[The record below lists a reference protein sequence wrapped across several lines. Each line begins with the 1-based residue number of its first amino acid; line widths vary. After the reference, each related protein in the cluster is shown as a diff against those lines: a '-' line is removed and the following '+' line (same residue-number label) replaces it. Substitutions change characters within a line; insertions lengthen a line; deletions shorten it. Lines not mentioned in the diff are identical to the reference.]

1 MKRMILTGTML
12 LTAALLSG
20 SEFITA
26 SAPGDFIGGGKAS
39 ISNGETTVSGRAVL
53 YSKRKLDIDTKKRYR
68 LSGEFKAG
76 AGSRNGDYF
85 RFGVYPATNNSQIQ
99 AVHINIVPGTDTE
112 LAADCNAADTVIKLK
127 DASKWKSG
135 PLCVAAFDTDPS
147 GRLSD
152 LPNFNVSKTGAKS
165 LVNKNGVWELT
176 LKHPCGKN
184 FPAGTTV
191 REHRAGWSVIYA
203 GTPRQLLTPEW
214 AKIEVIIEPG
224 EVPSASIRN
233 WWKGTAKAGLVVE
246 SAGNNHPSRFSRRIS
261 FPPGVR
267 RFIFL
272 ISPFWCKD
280 FSYFLKRRG

>member
-20 SEFITA
+20 GEFITA

-112 LAADCNAADTVIKLK
+112 LAADCKVAGQRKFEEKLLLK
-127 DASKWKSG
+127 MRA
-135 PLCVAAFDTDPS
+135 
-147 GRLSD
+147 D
-152 LPNFNVSKTGAKS
+152 LPAAERGETA
-165 LVNKNGVWELT
+165 
-176 LKHPCGKN
+176 
-184 FPAGTTV
+184 
-191 REHRAGWSVIYA
+191 
-203 GTPRQLLTPEW
+203 PE
-214 AKIEVIIEPG
+214 EEP
-224 EVPSASIRN
+224 
-233 WWKGTAKAGLVVE
+233 VV
-246 SAGNNHPSRFSRRIS
+246 
-261 FPPGVR
+261 
-267 RFIFL
+267 
-272 ISPFWCKD
+272 
-280 FSYFLKRRG
+280 

>member
-1 MKRMILTGTML
+1 MKRMILTGTIL

-20 SEFITA
+20 GEFITA

-39 ISNGETTVSGRAVL
+39 ISNGETTVSGCAVL

-246 SAGNNHPSRFSRRIS
+246 SAGNGLMFRNLKLEAV
-261 FPPGVR
+261 PG
-267 RFIFL
+267 
-272 ISPFWCKD
+272 K
-280 FSYFLKRRG
+280 